1 MKISKNQQLM
11 LCIQRGHKIMRLST
25 LNQKRHAKPQPA
37 KSQARPTPAV
47 RAISDVHGD
56 PYLEMAVYVGV
67 K

>member
-1 MKISKNQQLM
+1 
-11 LCIQRGHKIMRLST
+11 MRLST

-67 K
+67 KL